1 MKKVKKEF
9 RWFNIMEYEK
19 EEKYMSKRH
28 QEGWKFK
35 RVTFPGIYTF
45 ERCEPEKVIYQLDY
59 IKKESNTRWNMY
71 GCLRTVDGNI

>member
-28 QEGWKFK
+28 QEG
-35 RVTFPGIYTF
+35 
-45 ERCEPEKVIYQLDY
+45 
-59 IKKESNTRWNMY
+59 
-71 GCLRTVDGNI
+71 